1 MLRQNYEKT
10 FLKKLILNNNY
21 HFKDVLA
28 NRTFQVRDTM
38 AAPSRPNNPNETGGW
53 EPVVSR
59 KTRQRQ
65 NRKEKE
71 RAKELRSFALERERK
86 RLERRE
92 KARKDPLQHDRNK
105 PFSKETLRW
114 CSKRTEFPI
123 KLLPAVTLK
132 DNSTDGA
139 SKDCETNPDLKIHH
153 VHVDN
158 GEYKLQEFVLKNP
171 TDDESKCLEEWIV
184 ALNKGGIVMDSNP
197 TYRVNKIINHAIR
210 LRGFPSLI
218 FW

>member
-1 MLRQNYEKT
+1 M
-10 FLKKLILNNNY
+10 ILNNNY
-21 HFKDVLA
+21 HFKFVHA

-65 NRKEKE
+65 NRKERARKE
-71 RAKELRSFALERERK
+71 ELMSFALEQKRN

-92 KARKDPLQHDRNK
+92 KARKNPLQRGRHEIIDLGFIDK
-105 PFSKETLRW
+105 

-123 KLLPAVTLK
+123 NLLPSVTLK

-158 GEYKLQEFVLKNP
+158 GEYKLQEFVVENP
-171 TDDESKCLEEWIV
+171 TDDEVTFLEEWIV
-184 ALNKGGIVMDSNP
+184 ELNKSGIVMDSER
-197 TYRVNKIINHAIR
+197 TDRVHSIIEYALWHWQRGYRC
-210 LRGFPSLI
+210 LI
-218 FW
+218 F